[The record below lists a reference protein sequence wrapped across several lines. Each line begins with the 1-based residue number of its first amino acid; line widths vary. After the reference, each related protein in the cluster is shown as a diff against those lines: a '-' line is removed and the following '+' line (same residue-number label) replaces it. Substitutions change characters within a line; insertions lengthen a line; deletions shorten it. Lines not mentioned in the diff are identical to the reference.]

1 MLPLEVLLVFL
12 QALDLLLLS
21 ISFSNILSV
30 SIIELVP
37 HTEKLI
43 PSLGDQIILL
53 REKLSVVQI
62 LIQSSGFQE

>member
-1 MLPLEVLLVFL
+1 MLLLEVLLVLL
-12 QALDLLLLS
+12 QPLDLLLQS
-21 ISFSNILSV
+21 ISFSNMLSV
-30 SIIELVP
+30 CIIELFP
-37 HTEKLI
+37 HIEKLI